1 MVLRHRDCKMASE
14 QPVKKKL
21 RRADES
27 EATDEPDFIHNL
39 AETGMRTDLSAL
51 HLSLPSHIS
60 DEVTLNTV
68 NIQRHGVNKAV
79 FRTDNSGGESDRIED
94 SEILMCSRVEN
105 NEVDILG
112 DKNDEK
118 SRLYSNSSTNISIYD
133 SCKTESESIN
143 TSIQPAPDIVS
154 SGFVKS
160 SPASNSSLVKTTIT
174 TNHSSL
180 SKESKFSCI
189 VIDSCVVQSSDL
201 QNNCIDNQ
209 MIVEDFTSQLAQND
223 LSSDDGNMN
232 TDSFQ
237 SYLVT
242 QCLCGVPETVLCKPF
257 EGQKITDKNGTRVA
271 ALNEWPV
278 SNILQFLSNLQL
290 LFDVYLKQNNKG
302 YICSRIAEICD
313 ALVQNEQGLVEQII
327 SLCDANNKY
336 VNYLS
341 ARVLSSFLIIA
352 KTSVNNEWLETLVN
366 YISVENLDF
375 IKVNFALEVIK
386 RVVEW
391 KDFEIHNL
399 DASSN
404 SGGSTESTQA
414 RINCT
419 MLPYTD
425 PESFDTSSIK
435 GLIIK
440 SLESK
445 WPELI
450 GKVQN
455 LISQNSSIQ
464 SQTCILTFLAL
475 WESTISVKANLSV
488 IDTKP
493 FYAQLEN
500 FVSLLNSS
508 LPPIIWKQLLSLYNE
523 VLCYGSTLALQ
534 DMLPE
539 DTCQL
544 AHLIVRHVK
553 DFRLL
558 DSLPYRRSDGY
569 TVNSFVGTIVSTQAT
584 QTTIDKTLLQKMVLL
599 VLKSVAV
606 TIKETRSD
614 SSDSSVGSD
623 DYDFYQDM
631 QLIERS
637 IRDVLKKVDVF
648 IKNSL
653 DFHPETPFSKVLV
666 HLFSDQDDYLIEAM
680 VCTLDIT
687 VGISYHNAVFPDL
700 ISMLNPIHSFIEFLK
715 IVSHDPDVLLDY
727 LVSNETCFLL
737 YLLRFLKYVRRN
749 WSKFVN
755 SCYEGG
761 TSRVNELDNTMTVLI
776 RLKIQI
782 SRLVSKQLFPY
793 NINPVLKLL
802 GSCESL
808 YEGNEY
814 S

>member
-1 MVLRHRDCKMASE
+1 MVLKHRDYKMASE

-21 RRADES
+21 RRGGED

-39 AETGMRTDLSAL
+39 AENGMHTDLSAL
-51 HLSLPSHIS
+51 HLSLPSNVNEEDI
-60 DEVTLNTV
+60 TLNAV
-68 NIQRHGVNKAV
+68 NVQRHGLSKTV
-79 FRTDNSGGESDRIED
+79 FRTENNCESARIE
-94 SEILMCSRVEN
+94 SQEILMCGSVQ
-105 NEVDILG
+105 NEVNSVYGNDV
-112 DKNDEK
+112 DKSK
-118 SRLYSNSSTNISIYD
+118 LHPHS
-133 SCKTESESIN
+133 
-143 TSIQPAPDIVS
+143 QPAPNIFMPDFVKPSSVSNDSLTKNTLPTNHDRCLPQPSKLSQIIVS
-154 SGFVKS
+154 DNCTLH
-160 SPASNSSLVKTTIT
+160 SNVLQSDSIRSVSCEMIIE
-174 TNHSSL
+174 NC
-180 SKESKFSCI
+180 ESRLPENEVATEVMTK
-189 VIDSCVVQSSDL
+189 L
-201 QNNCIDNQ
+201 DN
-209 MIVEDFTSQLAQND
+209 
-223 LSSDDGNMN
+223 
-232 TDSFQ
+232 FQ
-237 SYLVT
+237 DHLVT
-242 QCLCGVPETVLCKPF
+242 RCLCGVSETILRKPF
-257 EGQKITDKNGTRVA
+257 EGQQITDKNGTRVA

-313 ALVQNEQGLVEQII
+313 ALVHNEYGLVEQII
-327 SLCDANNKY
+327 SLCDLSNKY

-352 KTSVNNEWLETLVN
+352 KANVNNEWLECLVHFFT
-366 YISVENLDF
+366 VENPDF
-375 IKVNFALEVIK
+375 LKMNFALEIIK

-391 KDFEIHNL
+391 KDFEGHNL
-399 DASSN
+399 EDSQTSSGAGASEN
-404 SGGSTESTQA
+404 EHVNT
-414 RINCT
+414 NCT

-450 GKVQN
+450 NKIQY
-455 LISQNSSIQ
+455 LISHNSCIQ

-500 FVSLLNSS
+500 FVTLLNSS

-569 TVNSFVGTIVSTQAT
+569 TVNSFVGTIISTRSM

-637 IRDVLKKVDVF
+637 IRDVLKKVDAF

-715 IVSHDPDVLLDY
+715 IVSHDSDVLLDY

-737 YLLRFLKYVRRN
+737 YLLRFLKHVRRN

-761 TSRVNELDNTMTVLI
+761 ASRVNELDNTMTVLI

-782 SRLVSKQLFPY
+782 NRLVSKQLFPY

-802 GSCESL
+802 ASCESL